1 MKIFIDTNILIDFI
15 CKRQPFCQN
24 AASVFDLCRNKKIEG
39 FISTQT
45 VVDTFYITRKL
56 LSTDYLRDFLLTL
69 SEIVTFTGISKDNI
83 ISALKS
89 TDFKDF
95 EDCAESECAVSS
107 EADYI
112 ITRNVKDF
120 EKSKIKAVTPEGFLE
135 LIEKFR

>member
-1 MKIFIDTNILIDFI
+1 M
-15 CKRQPFCQN
+15 
-24 AASVFDLCRNKKIEG
+24 
-39 FISTQT
+39 
-45 VVDTFYITRKL
+45 
-56 LSTDYLRDFLLTL
+56 LTL

-135 LIEKFR
+135 LIEQFR